1 MDFYL
6 LINNLWHLNICKVKK
21 KTFYKVKVGC
31 SSYKYRRGHF
41 SELHS
46 FTGILSYMYVLS
58 LSRNLLRKNK
68 QNEQWHQQ
76 TQVKFFHVTNKV
88 SITKLSSH
96 EKSDLFTR
104 SLKTGAIEN
113 SVHIYVNIF
122 FYHTSEEITA

>member
-1 MDFYL
+1 
-6 LINNLWHLNICKVKK
+6 
-21 KTFYKVKVGC
+21 
-31 SSYKYRRGHF
+31 
-41 SELHS
+41 
-46 FTGILSYMYVLS
+46 MYVLS

-122 FYHTSEEITA
+122 FLSYFRGNCLLPSAESITTDQYTRTFNFLNLFDELYNTYSFFY